1 MNFTTSAKPSFA
13 PLLAMF
19 IILGLS
25 GCIGPRVD
33 EPLPPT
39 PTPSQPLGV
48 LDVAARLN
56 ARYMDTA
63 QSCSDGGAAHACSGV
78 LIRRSSSSSFWEH
91 SSAAAALGSVTFS
104 YLRADATTPIADASG
119 FIFMDR
125 NTAQQQGK
133 TWFEP
138 RCIYPFIAGTQ
149 NAGRPLNGCGFAT
162 RSASSNVDQST
173 CAGLAVPAVT
183 PGLWIQNFQRFG
195 SNPRNQCSLSTHDA
209 SQFMTSLKVR
219 GSLASLANTYLN
231 EVLIPTW
238 DVNTPERLPIE
249 AFFYNAAHPG
259 SLINAQ
265 MMRHAYSAKTGLSL
279 PIVRLDFA
287 RPPAERFTQRVQ
299 DQEDGWQVVDRLNAR
314 FADKSRQCAD
324 GRAPVY
330 CNGVLAR
337 ASQYST
343 AFHAWNPNPNTNP
356 KDAVA
361 FSYMRAD
368 VKTMSLFYPQG
379 LLFDHLGYTPGS
391 LVAIAPLCIFM
402 ADANTWG
409 RTTLQGCGAESYFP
423 ADSGPCASMNI
434 NDLAALGTHFR
445 KVPANPAWQRLHH
458 QCSLAIEPNSFML
471 AIDGRAQ
478 LINGTESP
486 YHGYNEILLNAWAQ
500 NIPDQLPLDAVFYT
514 SAGGAAA
521 LGQAK
526 QIQQDLFRSSASLV
540 KPVVRVDF
548 GVAEQLFS
556 YRREDQGY

>member
-1 MNFTTSAKPSFA
+1 MNITRSIKPSFA
-13 PLLAMF
+13 LPLVMF

-33 EPLPPT
+33 EPLRPP
-39 PTPSQPLGV
+39 PAPPQPSGV

-56 ARYMDTA
+56 ARYANTVE
-63 QSCSDGGAAHACSGV
+63 SCSNGGAALECSGV
-78 LIRRSSSSSFWEH
+78 LIRRSSSSNFWVH
-91 SSAAAALGSVTFS
+91 STAAAALGSVTFS
-104 YLRADATTPIADASG
+104 YLRADATISLADASG
-119 FIFMDR
+119 FIFMDKQ
-125 NTAQQQGK
+125 TALQQGK
-133 TWFEP
+133 SWAEP
-138 RCIYPFIAGTQ
+138 RCIYPLIAGTQ
-149 NAGRPLNGCGFAT
+149 NAGRPQNGCGFAT
-162 RSASSNVDQST
+162 RAGAEQST
-173 CAGLAVPAVT
+173 CSGLTDPVETVES
-183 PGLWIQNFQRFG
+183 WIANFKKYG
-195 SNPRNQCSLSTHDA
+195 SNPRNQCSLSTRDA
-209 SQFMTSLKVR
+209 KQFMVSLKVR
-219 GSLASLANTYLN
+219 GSLQQASTLLN
-231 EVLIPTW
+231 ELLIPTW

-249 AFFYNAAHPG
+249 AFFYNAASPG
-259 SLINAQ
+259 SLITAQ
-265 MMRHAYSAKTGLSL
+265 MLRHDYRVRTGLSL
-279 PIVRLDFA
+279 PLVRLDFA
-287 RPPAERFTQRVQ
+287 KPATQRFSQRPQ
-299 DQEDGWQVVDRLNAR
+299 DQEDGWQVAERLNAR

-337 ASQYST
+337 ATQYST

-356 KDAVA
+356 KDAVP

-368 VKTMSLFYPQG
+368 VKTVKLFYPQG
-379 LLFDHLGYTPGS
+379 LLFDHLGYTPGG

-409 RTTLQGCGAESYFP
+409 RATLQGCGAEGGYP
-423 ADSGPCASMNI
+423 TDSGPCASMNI
-434 NDLAALGTHFR
+434 NDLTALGTHFR
-445 KVPANPAWQRLHH
+445 QVPASPTWQRLHH

-548 GVAEQLFS
+548 GVAEQVFS

>member
-1 MNFTTSAKPSFA
+1 MNIGTSAKPSFA
-13 PLLAMF
+13 PLLVMF
-19 IILGLS
+19 ILLGLS
-25 GCIGPRVD
+25 GCIGPRVG
-33 EPLPPT
+33 EPLPPA
-39 PTPSQPLGV
+39 PTPSQPSGV

-56 ARYMDTA
+56 ARYQDTA
-63 QSCSDGGAAHACSGV
+63 QSCSGGEAAYECSGV
-78 LIRRSSSSSFWEH
+78 LIRRSNSSSFWEH
-91 SSAAAALGSVTFS
+91 TSAAAALGSVTFS
-104 YLRADATTPIADASG
+104 YLRADATTSIADASG

-133 TWFEP
+133 AWFEP

-209 SQFMTSLKVR
+209 SQFMTSLVVR

-249 AFFYNAAHPG
+249 AFFYNAANSG

-265 MMRHAYSAKTGLSL
+265 MMRHAYSVKTGLSL
-279 PIVRLDFA
+279 PIVRLDFT
-287 RPPAERFTQRVQ
+287 RPPTERFSQRVQ

-343 AFHAWNPNPNTNP
+343 AYHAWNPNPNTNP
-356 KDAVA
+356 KDAVS
-361 FSYMRAD
+361 FSYLRAD
-368 VKTMSLFYPQG
+368 VKTVILFFPQG
-379 LLFDHLGYTPGS
+379 VLFDRLGYTSGPG
-391 LVAIAPLCIFM
+391 LVAIEPLCIYM
-402 ADANTWG
+402 ADANTWS
-409 RTTLQGCGAESYFP
+409 RSMQGCGPGTDFP
-423 ADSGPCASMNI
+423 SDSGPCASMDI
-434 NDLAALGTHFR
+434 NDLAALGAHFL
-445 KVPANPAWQRLHH
+445 KAPAVPAWQRLHH
-458 QCSLAIEPNSFML
+458 QCSLAIQPLSFML

-478 LINGTESP
+478 FIGGTENQS
-486 YHGYNEILLNAWAQ
+486 YGYNEIMLRAWPQ
-500 NIPDQLPLDAVFYT
+500 NIPDNLPLDAIFYT
-514 SAGGAAA
+514 SAGGTGA
-521 LGQAK
+521 LTQAK

-540 KPVVRVDF
+540 KPVVRIDLSAT
-548 GVAEQLFS
+548 GQAFS
-556 YRREDQGY
+556 YHREDQGY